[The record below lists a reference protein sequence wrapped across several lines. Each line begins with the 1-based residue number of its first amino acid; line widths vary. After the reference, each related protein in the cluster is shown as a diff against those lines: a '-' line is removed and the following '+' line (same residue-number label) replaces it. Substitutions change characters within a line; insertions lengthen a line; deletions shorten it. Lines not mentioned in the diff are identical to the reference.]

1 MLVSV
6 DHGNKSVKTPY
17 FLFTSGIIV
26 SEDKPALSTDY
37 IFWNGKYYTLTE
49 KRIAY
54 LRDKTEDDRF
64 YVLTLFAIAYEL
76 RRKEIPESLDP
87 VDITLLVGLP
97 PAHYGRQHT
106 RFESYFLKNRAVID
120 FEFCG
125 EYRSIR
131 ISKVVSYT
139 QALAAAVTQFAA
151 LKNYGVSYII
161 DIGGFTVDVLKLRN
175 GRPDLEVVESFERG
189 IITLYNSIISKC
201 NSQFA
206 RLLEDCDIDEVIRNE
221 PTMLPGEVQLLIRS
235 MTDDF
240 LSEFYNFL
248 REHGID
254 VKTSKCVFAGGGSLL
269 LRSTIERSGKV
280 AFPIFI
286 DDIHANA
293 VGYQLLYQS
302 EVKANGRQQ

>member
-37 IFWNGKYYTLTE
+37 IFRNGKYYTLTE

>member
-1 MLVSV
+1 MIVSV
-6 DHGNKSVKTPY
+6 DHGNKSVKTPN

-26 SEDKPALSTDY
+26 SEDKPALNVDY
-37 IFWNGKYYTLTE
+37 IFWDGKYYTLTE
-49 KRIAY
+49 KRISY
-54 LRDKTEDDRF
+54 LRDKTKDDRF

-76 RRKEIPESLDP
+76 RHKQIPESLDP

-97 PAHYGRQHT
+97 PAHYGRQHSG
-106 RFESYFLKNRAVID
+106 FESYFLRKRESVD

-139 QALAAAVTQFAA
+139 QALEAAITKFSD

-175 GRPDLEVVESFERG
+175 GRPDLEVMESFEKG
-189 IITLYNSIISKC
+189 VITLYNSITSKC
-201 NSQFA
+201 NSQFD
-206 RLLEDCDIDEVIRNE
+206 RLLEDCDIDEVIRSE

-235 MTDDF
+235 MAVEF
-240 LSEFYNFL
+240 LNEFYNFL

-254 VKTSKCVFAGGGSLL
+254 VRTSKCVFAGGGSIL
-269 LRSTIERSGKV
+269 LRSMIERGGKV
-280 AFPIFI
+280 AFPVFI

-293 VGYQLLYQS
+293 VGYMLLYQS
-302 EVKANGRQQ
+302 EVKANGR